1 MPLFAEPLHVGC
13 PNLGNR
19 ERLHSRFD
27 ELLNRRMLSNDGPF
41 VKTFESEVA
50 AYLGVKHCITVC
62 NATIGLE
69 IAIRALDLR
78 GEVILPSFTFPA
90 TAHALAWLGVTPV
103 FCEVDPATHNIDPR
117 AVERLITPRT
127 TGILGVHL
135 WGNAC
140 DTNGLASL
148 ADRHGLRLLFDAAH
162 ALGCAH
168 RGQMIGNFGDA
179 EVFSF
184 HATKFVNAGEG
195 GAIVTN
201 NDLLAERMRRL
212 RNFGLQ
218 GQHVAEVGTNAKMS
232 ELSAAMGLTNFESRE
247 DFIATN
253 RDNFFAYRE
262 ALADV
267 PGIHLMPPA
276 EQQQHNWQYVVADIE
291 PSETGISRDDI
302 QAQLLA
308 ENVLA
313 KRYFWPGCHRLPPYS
328 QAGVPGASLPVT
340 ESLCDRLLQ
349 LPTGSAVSHCDIA
362 KLGDYLRHLVTRRH
376 KQAA

>member
-1 MPLFAEPLHVGC
+1 MPLFAESLHVGC

-41 VKTFESEVA
+41 VKSFESEVA
-50 AYLGVKHCITVC
+50 TYLGVKHCIAVC

-69 IAIRALDLR
+69 IAIRALDLC

-90 TAHALAWLGVTPV
+90 TAHALAWLGITPV
-103 FCEVDPATHNIDPR
+103 FCDVDPATHNIDPR
-117 AVERLITPRT
+117 SVEHLITPRT
-127 TGILGVHL
+127 TGIVGVHL

-140 DTNGLASL
+140 DTDGLACL

-168 RGQMIGNFGDA
+168 RGKMIGNFGDA

-212 RNFGLQ
+212 RTFGLQ

-247 DFIATN
+247 DFIANN
-253 RDNFFAYRE
+253 RDNFSAYRA

-267 PGIHLMPPA
+267 PGIHLLPPT

-291 PSETGISRDDI
+291 PKEAGISRNEI

-313 KRYFWPGCHRLPPYS
+313 KRYFWPGCHRLPPYAH
-328 QAGVPGASLPVT
+328 AGVPGASLPVT

-349 LPTGSAVSHCDIA
+349 LPTGSAVSHQDIA
-362 KLGDYLRHLVTRRH
+362 KLGDYLRHLLTRRH
-376 KQAA
+376 RKVA